1 MVVQLAVSS
10 VMSAEA
16 KKYHG
21 YARECTRLAGE
32 ANTLEKRNKLL
43 DLARVWRDAAL
54 TEERALG
61 VQRDNI
67 AVVDANA

>member
-1 MVVQLAVSS
+1 
-10 VMSAEA
+10 MSPEA

-32 ANTLEKRNKLL
+32 ANSIEKRNKLL

-54 TEERALG
+54 TEEQAVAAQRGKVEMLRA
-61 VQRDNI
+61 
-67 AVVDANA
+67 DA